1 MLFMSIEENMKLMK
15 TLDDAWNSQD
25 WDTFSKRHADDVIVR
40 WPGQPPTIGIE
51 AHKIEGEYFFKAF
64 PDNHVENNPYKVF
77 FGQGD
82 WTCSVAE
89 FTGTHKGPMMGIDG
103 KTIQATNKNFKV
115 DFCTVA
121 HWKDRKIVEENL
133 FYDLVGMMR
142 QLGLM

>member
-1 MLFMSIEENMKLMK
+1 MSIEENMNLMK

-25 WDTFSKRHADDVIVR
+25 WDTFSTRHSDDVIVR
-40 WPGQPPTIGIE
+40 WPSQPPTKGID
-51 AHKIEGEYFFKAF
+51 AHKKEGEYFFSAF
-64 PDNHVENNPYKVF
+64 PDNHVENNPYKIF

-89 FTGTHKGPMMGIDG
+89 FTGTHKGLIKAFDG
-103 KTIQATNKNFKV
+103 KMIPATNKTFKV

-121 HWKDRKIVEENL
+121 HWKDKKIVEENL

>member
-1 MLFMSIEENMKLMK
+1 M
-15 TLDDAWNSQD
+15 
-25 WDTFSKRHADDVIVR
+25 R
-40 WPGQPPTIGIE
+40 WPGQQPTVGID
-51 AHKIEGEYFFKAF
+51 AHKKEGEYFFNAF
-64 PDNHVENNPYKVF
+64 PDNHVENKPYKIF

-89 FTGTHKGPMMGIDG
+89 FTGTHKGPMIGSDG
-103 KTIQATNKNFKV
+103 KTIQPTNKNFKV

-121 HWKDRKIVEENL
+121 HWKDGKIIEENL